1 MMNHKYKRTVFIGIV
16 ACATLLLSAVM
27 RRRVS
32 FERFL
37 DITENAV
44 SVPTLVKALRM
55 PPYSP
60 TWRTDEVPKI
70 IHQTAPA
77 DKSKWHV
84 IWNMCQRT
92 WFEQFPQHMYLMWTD
107 EGVDDFIKTKYPAFY
122 PIFRAYD
129 KNIKRFDAVRYF
141 LLYEYGGIYA
151 DMDYQCVKAFHHVLP
166 PGKVSIAESMY
177 ATDEGFQNALMA
189 SPPKHPFWLFV
200 IDELLRR
207 RDEEDI
213 LYATGPLLIG
223 QAVKDAPA
231 DMFNGLPRL
240 QFSHIST
247 SARISERKYLQPI
260 HDPNVYAAHHCT
272 SVYLG
277 V

>member
-1 MMNHKYKRTVFIGIV
+1 MMNHKYKRTIIIGIV
-16 ACATLLLSAVM
+16 ACATLLLSTVM

-32 FERFL
+32 WEAFL
-37 DITENAV
+37 DVTDNAV
-44 SVPTLVKALRM
+44 SVPTLVKTLKM

-92 WFEQFPQHMYLMWTD
+92 WFQQFPQHTYLMWTD

-122 PIFRAYD
+122 PTFRAYD

-166 PGKVSIAESMY
+166 AGKVSIAESMY
-177 ATDEGFQNALMA
+177 AMDEGFQNALMA

-207 RDEEDI
+207 RDEEDV

-223 QAVKDAPA
+223 QAVKDAPP

-247 SARISERKYLQPI
+247 SARQSERKYLQPI
-260 HDPNVYAAHHCT
+260 HDPSVYAAHHCT
-272 SVYLG
+272 SVYVG
-277 V
+277 I